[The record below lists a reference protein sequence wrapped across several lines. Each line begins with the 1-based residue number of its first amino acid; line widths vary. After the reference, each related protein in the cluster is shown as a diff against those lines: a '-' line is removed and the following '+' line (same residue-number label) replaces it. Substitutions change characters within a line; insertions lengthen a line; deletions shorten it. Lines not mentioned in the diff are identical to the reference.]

1 LHSWNSLNFYHDAFQ
16 RIALNGQIVLIPGAL
31 ALPYRFN
38 LPIMGL
44 AYLMPLN
51 VAFSIWFFFLLGT
64 LQSWGFARIGI
75 AIKGGGDI
83 WTSGGA
89 HTALSHQ
96 MAGGFF
102 ALALFVLWTARPHIR
117 RLWELAKR
125 GDNDEREILSPRLA
139 FAGLIG
145 SALFMVGWLS
155 TTGLDVPIALLL
167 VLGAILTF
175 VALSRIV
182 CEAGIPGAQMPMAPQ
197 AFITR
202 GFGPEGLGLGNM
214 TGLGYSTVWLGETA
228 ANMMNAVMH
237 SLKLV
242 SGKEGPSRRL
252 PWAIFLAIIVGL
264 IGSVWVTMEMAYT
277 YGGINLH
284 NWYYNGAPR
293 WPFNYMTS
301 VYNMPDADVA
311 TRFGFTG
318 GGAAFMLALLYLR
331 QRFLWWPLHP
341 IGFPIANTFTIM
353 SYGWLAIFMAWMFK
367 ATILRYGGVRLYRL
381 MVPFFLGLALGEFS
395 TAVLWVFIDGAFGVQ
410 GNMIFNF

>member
-1 LHSWNSLNFYHDAFQ
+1 MDGVSHTAVLHSWNSLNFYHDAFQ

-102 ALALFVLWTARPHIR
+102 VFVIFVLWTARPHIR

-242 SGKEGPSRRL
+242 SGKDGPSRRL

-264 IGSVWVTMEMAYT
+264 IGSVWVTMK
-277 YGGINLH
+277 
-284 NWYYNGAPR
+284 
-293 WPFNYMTS
+293 WPIHTAAS
-301 VYNMPDADVA
+301 
-311 TRFGFTG
+311 TCTTG
-318 GGAAFMLALLYLR
+318 TITELR
-331 QRFLWWPLHP
+331 AGR
-341 IGFPIANTFTIM
+341 
-353 SYGWLAIFMAWMFK
+353 
-367 ATILRYGGVRLYRL
+367 
-381 MVPFFLGLALGEFS
+381 S
-395 TAVLWVFIDGAFGVQ
+395 TT
-410 GNMIFNF
+410 